1 MAANKARA
9 AAPHSKLPPTL
20 YLEPGGGGGS
30 ANNATHTHG
39 GAQVTIHDVGL
50 MGVPT
55 KHSNTQTLKHSNT
68 QTLTRQRVER

>member
-55 KHSNTQTLKHSNT
+55 KHSNTHQTAS
-68 QTLTRQRVER
+68 